1 MLIIGITGGSGCGK
15 STVSKLYCDIYGA
28 ATIDADEVYHDLL
41 NNSAP
46 MMKELKRR
54 FPEAVTGDKLNR
66 KTLAGIVFS
75 DKAALSDLN
84 DIAHKFI
91 IEETE
96 RRMSVFYQRNAEYL
110 CIDAIAL
117 FESGLDSICD
127 VTIGITAPRAQRIA
141 RIINRDSIDSMS
153 ASARINAQPDDNFYI
168 ERCDYMIAN
177 NGNMDEIRLE
187 AERIFNIITK
197 GTDDTDE

>member
-15 STVSKLYCDIYGA
+15 STVSKLYCDLYGA

-54 FPEAVTGDKLNR
+54 FPEVVTDDKLSR

-84 DIAHKFI
+84 GIAHKFVI
-91 IEETE
+91 KETE
-96 RRMSVFYQRNAEYL
+96 RRMSEFYQSNFQYL

-127 VTIGITAPRAQRIA
+127 ATIGVTAPRSKRIS
-141 RIINRDSIDSMS
+141 RIIDRDGIDSMS
-153 ASARINAQPDDNFYI
+153 ASARINAQPDDDFYT
-168 ERCDYMIAN
+168 ERCDY
-177 NGNMDEIRLE
+177 
-187 AERIFNIITK
+187 TK
-197 GTDDTDE
+197 ETMAISTQYALKPNAYSI